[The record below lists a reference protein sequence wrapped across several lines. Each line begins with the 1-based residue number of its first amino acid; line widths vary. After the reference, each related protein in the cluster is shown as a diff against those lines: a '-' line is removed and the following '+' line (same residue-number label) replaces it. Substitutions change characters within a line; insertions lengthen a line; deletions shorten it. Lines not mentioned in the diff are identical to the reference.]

1 MAKTAVRDK
10 SQLEESRRTQIL
22 QAAAKVFARKGFHRA
37 TIAEIARIAQLS
49 EGSIYNYFRSKEE
62 LLVHIP
68 RQLVQPVLSP
78 LLEQMPVPEDLAGI
92 EHLLLTLATA
102 MVERVRANAKFLKVF
117 LSALPTLSRQA
128 KEEYVKLLPIYAA
141 DLLERFVRDGMRR
154 GLFRPDLDA
163 AIAARVLPGML
174 LVFLIMQE
182 VLLERQL
189 VARRY
194 DQIVPEA
201 VHIFLFGITPRS
213 RGEVIHA

>member
-1 MAKTAVRDK
+1 MARASVKDK
-10 SQLEESRRTQIL
+10 SQLEASRRTQIL
-22 QAAAKVFARKGFHRA
+22 EAASKVFARRGFHRA
-37 TIAEIARIAQLS
+37 TIAEIARAAHLS
-49 EGSIYNYFRSKEE
+49 EGSIYNYFGGKED
-62 LLVHIP
+62 LLVNIP
-68 RQLVQPVLSP
+68 HQLVQPVLTP
-78 LLEQMPVPEDLAGI
+78 LLARMPVPEDQAGA
-92 EHLLLTLATA
+92 ERLLRALATA

-117 LSALPTLSRQA
+117 VSALPTLSAEA

-141 DLLERFVRDGMRR
+141 ELLEKFLREGMRR

-182 VLLERQL
+182 VLLERRL
-189 VARRY
+189 VARGY

-213 RGEVIHA
+213 SMTAR